1 MVDTP
6 KNDFW
11 QDTVLTPT
19 GVAAGTYGPAEITV
33 GLDGRITNAANSS
46 VSTISTV
53 SLVGQLPTIIGPV
66 NGSLAVVLDDG
77 FGNEEMYVWNGSNV
91 DSGAPLNKWRLIGTT
106 DAQSLRVDFRQSAI
120 DTTAIQ
126 NIAAVIPDTGII
138 KRVSVEITTP
148 YSGGATIEIQDT
160 AAFVYM
166 SFSVINPQLAGIY
179 SEDLAGNL
187 ADMITNGTGQLRAVI
202 GGAPGAGAG
211 VVYVDWVSP

>member
-19 GVAAGTYGPAEITV
+19 GVAAGTYAPAEITV
-33 GLDGRITNAANSS
+33 GLDGRITNASNAS
-46 VSTISTV
+46 VSTVSTV

-91 DSGAPLNKWRLIGTT
+91 DSGAPLNKWRRIATT
-106 DAQSLRVDFRQSAI
+106 DAQSLRKDFRQTAI
-120 DTTAIQ
+120 DATAIQ
-126 NIAAVIPDTGII
+126 NIAAVIPDSGII

-202 GGAPGAGAG
+202 GGAPGVGAG